1 MPRVRGRVNGNT
13 SDSDSNVC
21 DANHLRSPGV
31 ILHDHAA
38 SCVAPEPQCW
48 VLDMPNGLKTAVL
61 LGALSGL
68 LLAIG
73 QYAGGPQGLVIA
85 FGLAA
90 AMNFFSYWF
99 ADKLVLKM

>member
-1 MPRVRGRVNGNT
+1 
-13 SDSDSNVC
+13 
-21 DANHLRSPGV
+21 
-31 ILHDHAA
+31 
-38 SCVAPEPQCW
+38 
-48 VLDMPNGLKTAVL
+48 MPNGLKTAVL